1 MSDAPE
7 KIWATRGDA
16 GTGCWNAERSRMLIH
31 MPDGWETEYT
41 RTDAANARIAEL
53 EVALSKARDDAL
65 HEAANIANGYGSC
78 ACDPDMHAAILR
90 LIEQPAR

>member
-1 MSDAPE
+1 MIMSKAPE
-7 KIWATRGDA
+7 KIWATGNKT
-16 GTGCWNAERSRMLIH
+16 TGSWNKTAINPRIAPEQ
-31 MPDGWETEYT
+31 TKYT

-65 HEAANIANGYGSC
+65 HEAANGYGSC

>member
-1 MSDAPE
+1 MTDAPE

-41 RTDAANARIAEL
+41 RTDIANAQIAEL
-53 EVALSKARDDAL
+53 EAAYCLAMLRIGVLDGILSITNPTTE
-65 HEAANIANGYGSC
+65 EAPCSQ
-78 ACDPDMHAAILR
+78 L
-90 LIEQPAR
+90 

>member
-1 MSDAPE
+1 MTDAP
-7 KIWATRGDA
+7 KHIWALADRRKHWQD
-16 GTGCWNAERSRMLIH
+16 E
-31 MPDGWETEYT
+31 PPQDGQHDWHWTEYA
-41 RTDAANARIAEL
+41 RKDELDAANARVAEL